1 MAQPDCLDDPIL
13 RELFAYWDRLRG
25 ARVAPSYAEVD
36 PLDMPARILPY
47 LLIADVVPGGRA
59 RRYRFR
65 LCGTEIEG
73 VYGGGMGG
81 RHVDELAAGAY
92 RDYMQGLY
100 DRLVASRRPVY
111 SVGSYH
117 GRTVWTKRLML
128 PLSSDARA
136 VDVVLSGQTFFFH
149 TTAAQ
154 ALNPL
159 EGDAREEFLTDL

>member
-1 MAQPDCLDDPIL
+1 MAQPNYLDDPIL
-13 RELFAYWDRLRG
+13 CDLFAYWDRLRG
-25 ARVAPSYAEVD
+25 ERVAPSYAEVD

-47 LLIADVVPGGRA
+47 LLIAEVVPDEPA

-81 RHVDELAAGAY
+81 RHVDELGKGAY

-100 DRLVASRRPVY
+100 DKLVASRRPVY

-128 PLSSDARA
+128 PLSADANA
-136 VDVVLSGQTFFFH
+136 IDVVLSGQTFFFQ

-154 ALNPL
+154 DLDPL
-159 EGDAREEFLTDL
+159 AGEAREEFLTHL